1 MRLRGRLQTIQQM
14 INRRHIVALKVS
26 HTHKRFLVIHTF
38 INQICCSMFMHGI
51 VHFIGIYPNQ
61 LIKMQIFAKMF
72 VVLNKTIYLCTE
84 ML

>member
-1 MRLRGRLQTIQQM
+1 
-14 INRRHIVALKVS
+14 
-26 HTHKRFLVIHTF
+26 
-38 INQICCSMFMHGI
+38 MFMHGI